1 MLDRAKSSGRALLI
15 ALDVLACAVWLAA
28 LYPFNLC
35 DKPNGRQTISG
46 YVGKAALHGH
56 KWAFLPERCIDA
68 VIGQGHCLRAYQQ
81 GQG

>member
-1 MLDRAKSSGRALLI
+1 MARVKASLRAWLI
-15 ALDVLACAVWLAA
+15 ALDVLACAVWLGL
-28 LYPFNLC
+28 LYLANLA
-35 DKPNGRQTISG
+35 DKPTGRQTISG

-56 KWAFLPERCIDA
+56 RWAFLPERLIDA